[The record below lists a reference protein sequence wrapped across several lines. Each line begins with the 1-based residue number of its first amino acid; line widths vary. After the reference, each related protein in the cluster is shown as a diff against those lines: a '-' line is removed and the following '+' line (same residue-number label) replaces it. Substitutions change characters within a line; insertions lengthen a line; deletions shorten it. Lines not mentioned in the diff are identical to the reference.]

1 MKEQDEDKNKF
12 KKYWRLILKS
22 RFDLDTNSWKKFRCF
37 SNLMTETDV
46 VDYLI
51 RKNDIFN
58 NSYNLYQDILY
69 YIQHRKH
76 NNFNNIINKDYANIS
91 KLMATTLNTLK
102 KYSEYIKNTLEYS
115 YSNGKK

>member
-12 KKYWRLILKS
+12 KRYWRLILKS

-69 YIQHRKH
+69 YLQRREH